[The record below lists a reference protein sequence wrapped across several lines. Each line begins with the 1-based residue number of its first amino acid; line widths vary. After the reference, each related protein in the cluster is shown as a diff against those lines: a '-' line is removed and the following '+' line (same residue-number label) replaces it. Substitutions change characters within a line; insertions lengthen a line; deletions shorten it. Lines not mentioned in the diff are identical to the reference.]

1 MNIREQIEILLKYK
15 NISKVE
21 LARRLDIYPQS
32 LCSRLNSKY
41 FNLQFLIS
49 VAKVTDS
56 SFYIYV
62 KDNKSDLEIT
72 NTTQEQIEKTM
83 NIKELI
89 NILLKYKHIS
99 KVELARRLDTLP
111 QLLNAKLNSK
121 RLNLQFLTSVAK
133 VTDSSFYIYFK
144 DNINNQK
151 ITDNIQEQI
160 SKTKIKYQIEI
171 LLKYKNIT
179 KPELAR
185 RLGISRQ
192 AIHDRLN
199 SKSLNLYPD
208 LQFLTSITKA
218 TDCSLNFY
226 IKDNNIDSEI
236 TEITDAT
243 QEQIEKT
250 MNIREQIEILLAYK
264 NITKPELARRLDIL
278 PQLLNT
284 KLNSKKLNLQFLT
297 SVAKATDS
305 SFYIYFKDNINNQK
319 IIENKITDVNT
330 NSEKGIN
337 SEIY

>member
-15 NISKVE
+15 N
-21 LARRLDIYPQS
+21 
-32 LCSRLNSKY
+32 
-41 FNLQFLIS
+41 
-49 VAKVTDS
+49 
-56 SFYIYV
+56 
-62 KDNKSDLEIT
+62 
-72 NTTQEQIEKTM
+72 
-83 NIKELI
+83 
-89 NILLKYKHIS
+89 IS

-133 VTDSSFYIYFK
+133 VTDSSLKIYFK
-144 DNINNQK
+144 DNINNQE
-151 ITDNIQEQI
+151 ITENIQEQI
-160 SKTKIKYQIEI
+160 SKTKIKELIEI
-171 LLKYKNIT
+171 LLIYKNIS
-179 KPELAR
+179 KKELAR
-185 RLGISRQ
+185 RLS
-192 AIHDRLN
+192 IHPQTLYD
-199 SKSLNLYPD
+199 KLNLKYLNLHPY
-208 LQFLTSITKA
+208 LQFLTSVAKA

-243 QEQIEKT
+243 QEQIE
-250 MNIREQIEILLAYK
+250 ILLAYK

-278 PQLLNT
+278 PQLLDT

-319 IIENKITDVNT
+319 IIENQITDVNT